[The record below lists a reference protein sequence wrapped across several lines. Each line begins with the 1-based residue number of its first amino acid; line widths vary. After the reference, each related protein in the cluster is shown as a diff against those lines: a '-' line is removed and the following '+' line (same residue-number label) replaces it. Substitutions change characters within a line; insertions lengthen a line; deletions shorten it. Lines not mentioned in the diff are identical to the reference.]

1 MLTLQD
7 FFRSL
12 NKLHVT
18 VEKQAECFGVST
30 TTISYWITGK
40 RNPKKPEIEIFEGV
54 ERCRAYLRNDEDT
67 FIFSLIKHL
76 GLSDREVG
84 LLESQYSLQGYT
96 TFLHNLI
103 HLCIRKEPIVPS
115 AMHYVPACTVRPVL
129 GIGQFHILAVKSN
142 GRVLSAGS
150 NEDQQRNVSSWK
162 NVISVAGSW
171 KGSVALCSDGTC
183 VATGLNVIGSG
194 EIFRWTDIVS
204 IACGPFHVLGLK
216 FDGSVESFG
225 RAGSGQCNVNNWRGI
240 QAVACGNNHSVG
252 LQKDGNVI
260 AIGQNNYGQCEVT
273 SWSDIIQI
281 AASGDHTVGLRSDG
295 TVVATG
301 DIDLFRFNQWKGI
314 TAVATGMYHL
324 AALKKDG
331 TVVNTGHTV
340 AGQDEVQKWHNIIA
354 ISADYYT
361 TVGLRSD
368 GKVFSTNSEYSM
380 HDNYMDVGDWRLF
393 ENKKIEIDES
403 MSKYY
408 LILEKFQQS
417 LKKIKAQADKCSVY
431 VNQFHD
437 GIATLD
443 FSPFASS
450 FEYLYYLSKDVWEMH
465 TECSDLP
472 TIDQQ
477 IMLYSIAY
485 TNFLNTVEKITIDGN
500 CFTYQLTET
509 SYNNFVEYFTI
520 MKQVDRDVR
529 DLLSK

>member
-7 FFRSL
+7 LFRSL

-40 RNPKKPEIEIFEGV
+40 RNPKKPETEIFEGT

-67 FIFSLIKHL
+67 FIFSLIRQL
-76 GLSDREVG
+76 NLSDREIG
-84 LLESQYSLQGYT
+84 LLESQYSSQGYA

-103 HLCIRKEPIVPS
+103 HLCMRKEPFVPN
-115 AMHYVPACTVRPVL
+115 AMHYAPASTIRPVL

-142 GRVLSAGS
+142 GKVLSAGS

-162 NVISVAGSW
+162 NVISVAGNW

-183 VATGLNVIGSG
+183 LATGLNVIGSG

-204 IACGPFHVLGLK
+204 IACGTFHVLGLK
-216 FDGSVESFG
+216 FDGSVQSFG
-225 RAGSGQCNVNNWRGI
+225 QAGFGQCNVNNWQGI
-240 QAVACGNNHSVG
+240 QAIACGNNHSVG

-260 AIGQNNYGQCEVT
+260 AVGQNNYGQCEVT
-273 SWSDIIQI
+273 SWTNIIQI
-281 AASGDHTVGLRSDG
+281 AASGDHTIGLRSDG

-301 DIDLFRFNQWKGI
+301 NIDLFRFNQWKEI
-314 TAVATGMYHL
+314 AAVATGMYHL

-331 TVVNTGHTV
+331 TVINTGYTV

-354 ISADYYT
+354 IFADYYT

-368 GKVFSTNSEYSM
+368 GKVFSTNSKYSM

-393 ENKKIEIDES
+393 ENKKIEINER

-408 LILEKFQQS
+408 LALEKLQQS
-417 LKKIKAQADKCSVY
+417 LKKIKTEADKCSAY
-431 VNQFHD
+431 VNQFHH

-443 FSPFASS
+443 FSLFVNS
-450 FEYLYYLSKDVWEMH
+450 FEYLYYLSKDVWGMH
-465 TECSDLP
+465 TEYRDLP

-477 IMLYSIAY
+477 IMLYSAAY
-485 TNFLNTVEKITIDGN
+485 TDFLNTVEKIPIDEN
-500 CFTYQLTET
+500 CFTYQLTDT
-509 SYNNFVEYFTI
+509 SYDSFVEYFTI
-520 MKQVDRDVR
+520 MEQVDRNVR
-529 DLLSK
+529 DLLNK